1 MRIDGLGDTLGAL
14 NGWKDAGPLGEAIEA
29 GTKVIEAGARQ
40 RCQSSEVADT
50 ILVRPINSKKEGYV
64 AWNTVVRHPRGAIE
78 EFGSGPREG
87 QRGPHN
93 FPARPYLRPTAD
105 EDQTLID
112 AEVKAVL
119 GGKFDTK
126 LRRNR

>member
-1 MRIDGLGDTLGAL
+1 MRIDGLGSTLDSL
-14 NGWKDAGPLGEAIEA
+14 NGWKDSEPLAVAIEA
-29 GTKVIEAGARQ
+29 GTKVIEAGARR
-40 RCQSSEVADT
+40 RCQSSEVAET
-50 ILVRPINSKKEGYV
+50 ILVRPINSKKQDYV

-105 EDQTLID
+105 EDQTEID

-119 GGKFDTK
+119 GDHFDTK
-126 LRRNR
+126 LRKNR